1 MVTLEES
8 EEESI
13 KYSYEER
20 SAADTVKATA
30 KAVTFDLPGEAP
42 EVVPSVHEIED
53 RINRESE
60 VEESSSSVYLT
71 KTTSS
76 RKSETSKS
84 SETSSES
91 SETSVVDSSSQRTTS
106 RVDTSSQNTSK
117 MTYTESD
124 FDSKTGEV
132 DI

>member
-8 EEESI
+8 EEESV

-20 SAADTVKATA
+20 SVAEVKPTV

-76 RKSETSKS
+76 RRSETSKS

-91 SETSVVDSSSQRTTS
+91 SETSVVDSSNQRTTS

-132 DI
+132 VI